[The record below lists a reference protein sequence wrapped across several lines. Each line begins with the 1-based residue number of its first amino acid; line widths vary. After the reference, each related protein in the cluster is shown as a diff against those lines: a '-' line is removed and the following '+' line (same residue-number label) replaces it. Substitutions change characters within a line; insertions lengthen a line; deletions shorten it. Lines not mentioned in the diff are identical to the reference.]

1 MRTMATANSL
11 LLMPPLLVVLDLLLH
26 LLRRRRLGRNIAVS
40 FRVESVIPALLIVA
54 SIRVVIPRSSI
65 AVAGPAFGQVLDR
78 VLGWVHRHPSANRPH
93 SALVAAVAVAP
104 PATAERTPP
113 VLTCYRRLLT
123 FRSKSLPRLPG
134 LQHRLLLGHLFHL
147 HPHLLGTDPRPFLQD
162 RQRLPVIRRI
172 STAAHLLSP
181 TRLTEDHR
189 PHRLTIPTT
198 LPGMAQALRTR
209 LSTIPVIISLLNST
223 TTVITSRLPT
233 QHHRTTQNRGG
244 TRFSMRRLGA
254 ANTSPIVILVVS
266 RAAASPAQPIPL
278 LIIHRAPMLRA
289 VLTTQAP
296 WVEERRRLGRPT
308 LPMHHMVQGLLQSF
322 RELRLEARRL

>member
-1 MRTMATANSL
+1 MATANSL
-11 LLMPPLLVVLDLLLH
+11 LLMPLPPPLLEVLDLLLH
-26 LLRRRRLGRNIAVS
+26 LRHHRRLGRNIAVS

-147 HPHLLGTDPRPFLQD
+147 HPHLLGTEPRPFLQD

-198 LPGMAQALRTR
+198 LQGIMAQALRTR
-209 LSTIPVIISLLNST
+209 LSTIPIIINLCNIT
-223 TTVITSRLPT
+223 TTGITSRLPT

-244 TRFSMRRLGA
+244 TRFSMLRLGVT
-254 ANTSPIVILVVS
+254 NTSPIVS
-266 RAAASPAQPIPL
+266 PAAANPAQPIPL
-278 LIIHRAPMLRA
+278 PILIIHRRQKL
-289 VLTTQAP
+289 
-296 WVEERRRLGRPT
+296 
-308 LPMHHMVQGLLQSF
+308 
-322 RELRLEARRL
+322 